1 MAPFGAPMAP
11 PWRAHGAPWRAHGAP
26 WRAHGVPM
34 APWRAHGAPWRAHGA
49 SWRAHGAPWRAHGVP
64 MAPMARPWRPL
75 GRPWRPLACP
85 WRPLTP
91 EIVEIPSRDSGG
103 PTPRGTFRLVGG
115 SSNSDYTAARKEPL
129 RGRMRPVGVGRIPG
143 GVAKSSL
150 CSYNNKGMFPGV
162 PQLPHYPR
170 GADSRG
176 AGWWVG

>member
-1 MAPFGAPMAP
+1 MIFVMKI
-11 PWRAHGAPWRAHGAP
+11 
-26 WRAHGVPM
+26 V
-34 APWRAHGAPWRAHGA
+34 
-49 SWRAHGAPWRAHGVP
+49 
-64 MAPMARPWRPL
+64 PMARPWRPL
-75 GRPWRPLACP
+75 ARPWRPLGAPMALARP

-91 EIVEIPSRDSGG
+91 EIVKIPSRNSGG

-115 SSNSDYTAARKEPL
+115 SSNSDDTAARKEPL

>member
-1 MAPFGAPMAP
+1 MFITFCLKMYPWHAHGAL
-11 PWRAHGAPWRAHGAP
+11 WRAHGAPL
-26 WRAHGVPM
+26 
-34 APWRAHGAPWRAHGA
+34 
-49 SWRAHGAPWRAHGVP
+49 
-64 MAPMARPWRPL
+64 ARPWRPL
-75 GRPWRPLACP
+75 ARPWRPLACP

-91 EIVEIPSRDSGG
+91 EIVKIPSQNSGG

-115 SSNSDYTAARKEPL
+115 SSNSDDPAGRKEPL

-143 GVAKSSL
+143 GVAKMSL